1 ALVGILSA
9 RDLLRLRG
17 SEALRLGD
25 GVDAAADTAA
35 LGRAWA
41 ALPAMAEALLAEGV
55 ASSLVAAVIGSELAA
70 VTRRAA
76 ELAEAALAAA
86 GRPAP
91 VPYALL
97 VLGSAGRGESLLA
110 HDQDNAIVFASGE
123 PDGPEDRWFA
133 RLGAMMAETLDSI
146 GIPFCR
152 GGVMAR
158 EPAWRGSVET
168 WRRRIEAWLERSDPD
183 DLLCVDIFFDARIVH
198 GDAALTAS
206 LMTQARAR
214 AARAPHFL
222 KLLAASVPEPA
233 AAFGLLGSLRTED
246 GRIDLKRTALLPLV
260 SDARLL
266 ALRIGS
272 AERSTAARLSAIVA
286 AGRGGGADL
295 AAA

>member
-1 ALVGILSA
+1 
-9 RDLLRLRG
+9 
-17 SEALRLGD
+17 
-25 GVDAAADTAA
+25 
-35 LGRAWA
+35 
-41 ALPAMAEALLAEGV
+41 M
-55 ASSLVAAVIGSELAA
+55 IGSELGA

-76 ELAEAALAAA
+76 ELAEAARAAA
-86 GRPAP
+86 GEPAP

-110 HDQDNAIVFASGE
+110 HDQDNAVVFASGE

-146 GIPFCR
+146 GVPFCR

-158 EPAWRGSVET
+158 EPAWRGSGET
-168 WRRRIEAWLERSDPD
+168 WQRRIDAWLERSGPD

-198 GDAALTAS
+198 GDTALTAP
-206 LMTQARAR
+206 LLAQARAR

-272 AERSTAARLSAIVA
+272 AERSTAARLSALVA
-286 AGRGGGADL
+286 AGRGGSADL
-295 AAA
+295 TAAAAAQEVLFDLILRQQIVDLRQGLRATSRVQAARLSRRERERLRTALRAVRDLHRASRDLLF